1 MEKKEK
7 SKKTNNLKSKNILL
21 ILGIVY
27 TLISILAVISYVSR
41 MNTISSTPVTVASVF
56 GAAWWQLLMIVLF
69 AVTYILYTKKPV
81 LGTLLEII
89 MGIAMLVYIIISVA
103 MMGIDIFALIIE
115 LIYPLVLTFH
125 GLMEFKKI
133 SKKSKTKKSMI

>member
-7 SKKTNNLKSKNILL
+7 LEKTNNLKSKNILL

-56 GAAWWQLLMIVLF
+56 SAAWWQLLMIVLF

-133 SKKSKTKKSMI
+133 SKKSKTKKSTI